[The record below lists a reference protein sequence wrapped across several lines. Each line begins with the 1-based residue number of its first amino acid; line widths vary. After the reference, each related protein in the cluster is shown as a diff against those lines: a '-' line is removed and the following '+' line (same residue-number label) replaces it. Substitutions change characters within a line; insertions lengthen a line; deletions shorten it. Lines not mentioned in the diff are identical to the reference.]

1 MPSSRGPS
9 SKGSSQAN
17 SRLSS
22 SLVQAGQSIIFQ
34 KNTIDDEPNRAKEK
48 KKIAQRLQEM
58 EDKKRY
64 NEIKL
69 ID

>member
-17 SRLSS
+17 SRLSA
-22 SLVQAGQSIIFQ
+22 SLIQAGQSIIFQ
-34 KNTIDDEPNRAKEK
+34 KSTIDDSPARAKEK
-48 KKIAQRLQEM
+48 INIVKRLQEM

-64 NEIKL
+64 N
-69 ID
+69 